1 MGEGASIGAG
11 ARVVGSVIM
20 AGARVG
26 GTATVIDSVV
36 GAGASIGDGA
46 DVRELSVVGFGTQ
59 VAAGDHLAG
68 AVRPE
73 PSDWDI

>member
-1 MGEGASIGAG
+1 M
-11 ARVVGSVIM
+11 
-20 AGARVG
+20 
-26 GTATVIDSVV
+26 IDSVV

>member
-1 MGEGASIGAG
+1 MLGKHLQVRDPVEAVEALLAVGFAG
-11 ARVVGSVIM
+11 REV
-20 AGARVG
+20 
-26 GTATVIDSVV
+26 
-36 GAGASIGDGA
+36 GASIGDGA
-46 DVRELSVVGFGTQ
+46 DVRELSVVGFGTP